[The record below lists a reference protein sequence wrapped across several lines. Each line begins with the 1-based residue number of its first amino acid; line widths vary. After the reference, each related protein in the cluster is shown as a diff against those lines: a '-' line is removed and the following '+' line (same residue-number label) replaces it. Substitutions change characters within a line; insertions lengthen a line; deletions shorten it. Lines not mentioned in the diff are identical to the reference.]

1 MRYAEGVD
9 YFVRPVAFP
18 NQAAGGVSVSNGDG
32 TFSIYINT
40 LCCPDRQRKALK
52 HELQHLI
59 DNHFFREAP
68 IDVVEEEARKG
79 AAQK

>member
-1 MRYAEGVD
+1 MTYAEGVD
-9 YFVRPVAFP
+9 YFVRYVEFP

-40 LCCPDRQRKALK
+40 RCSPERQQKALR

-59 DNHFFREAP
+59 KNHFFRDGAIEQ
-68 IDVVEEEARKG
+68 VEKEARSG
-79 AAQK
+79 VI